1 MTNRCSLTCLSKLL
15 RKPIMCHAICTC
27 SLDTC
32 VNVPSRYWR
41 SMRNLVLSLT
51 SQCHSIMSL
60 LIVLFLFIFIFTLLG
75 MQMFGAR
82 FPPEQ
87 RYNFDTFWAALLTVF
102 QVLIPLT
109 QHTTFQEG
117 VEGGYPLARA
127 SVQMADQK
135 SCQTTHNCSNTALLL
150 QSP

>member
-1 MTNRCSLTCLSKLL
+1 M
-15 RKPIMCHAICTC
+15 PFVPVVCTC

-109 QHTTFQEG
+109 HHTTSQEG
-117 VEGGYPLARA
+117 GEGDTLLHVLLFRWLTRNLAKLLIIVPTLHCCYNPHEA
-127 SVQMADQK
+127 
-135 SCQTTHNCSNTALLL
+135 TAKLKVLGIG
-150 QSP
+150 

>member
-1 MTNRCSLTCLSKLL
+1 MTCLTELKKAVMDS
-15 RKPIMCHAICTC
+15 ATSIC
-27 SLDTC
+27 SQNIS
-32 VNVPSRYWR
+32 VNTPSRYWR

-87 RYNFDTFWAALLTVF
+87 RYNFDTFWTALLTVF
-102 QVLIPLT
+102 QVLTPVTLHIP
-109 QHTTFQEG
+109 
-117 VEGGYPLARA
+117 PLKKVVMVVNALSRMFLF
-127 SVQMADQK
+127 SDWK
-135 SCQTTHNCSNTALLL
+135 SCPNSSSCSINLAIATLKTTYRL
-150 QSP
+150 